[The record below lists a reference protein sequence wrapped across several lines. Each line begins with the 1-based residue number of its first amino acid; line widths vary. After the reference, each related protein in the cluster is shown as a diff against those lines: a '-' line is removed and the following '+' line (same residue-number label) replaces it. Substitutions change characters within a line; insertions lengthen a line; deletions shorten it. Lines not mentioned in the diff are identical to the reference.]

1 MISIVSAIAAIV
13 ISVLLSGLISTVIAG
28 TALKKLVEADS
39 AFTDSI
45 IEAIKMLERK
55 LQ

>member
-1 MISIVSAIAAIV
+1 MISIVSAIAAIL
-13 ISVLLSGLISTVIAG
+13 ISVLLSVLISTIIAG
-28 TALKKLVEADS
+28 TAVKKLIEADS

-45 IEAIKMLERK
+45 VEVIKILERK

>member
-13 ISVLLSGLISTVIAG
+13 ISVLLSVLISTIIAG
-28 TALKKLVEADS
+28 TAVKKLIEADS

-45 IEAIKMLERK
+45 VEVIKMLERK